1 MSMPISCVSFFSA
14 GLRRL
19 VHPCTL
25 ADYIARALLR
35 FKIYFPDVLAY
46 DAEADKLYAADK
58 ADYAR
63 HARPARDGLARYRR
77 DEPVII
83 RSGFTDR
90 LVMPS
95 TARAIIFFSG

>member
-19 VHPCTL
+19 LHPCTL

-63 HARPARDGLARYRR
+63 HARPACDGFPGLVLDRTGYRVLLCKGR
-77 DEPVII
+77 ETC
-83 RSGFTDR
+83 SQCNKQGYK
-90 LVMPS
+90 
-95 TARAIIFFSG
+95 

>member
-1 MSMPISCVSFFSA
+1 MSMPISCVSFLSA

-19 VHPCTL
+19 MHPCTL

-63 HARPARDGLARYRR
+63 HDRPAAPK
-77 DEPVII
+77 PVII